1 MRHDFYLAWRHLR
14 HHRTR
19 TLILVLCL
27 GLIAALPLGLHQ
39 VLEAGEY
46 WMTRRAEAT
55 PLLVGARGS
64 SVDLT
69 LGALYFSETGV
80 PTIRMQE
87 ADRITATGWADAL
100 PVYARH
106 RVQDQPLIGVT
117 LDYFDFRGLA
127 PAQGELPAILGD
139 CVLGADAAD
148 RLGLGPGD
156 TLASSSEN
164 AFDLAGSYP
173 LKLHVTGV
181 LAKAH
186 SPDDH
191 AVFVDIQTAWIIEG
205 LGHGHGETQAAPT
218 QPDSPFGSPAVRRAD
233 AGLLT
238 YTEITPE
245 NLEFFHFH
253 GDPATYPISA
263 VIALPH
269 DTRAATLLQGR
280 YLDDDSET
288 EIVRPLD
295 VTRGLLQNI
304 FRVGALFD
312 GILLLVGTIALLLV
326 ALVFSLSLRLRQREI
341 ETIYLL
347 GCARL
352 TVLRLLF
359 AEILLI
365 ALIAAAVCAAVL
377 ATAAPYAS
385 DLARH
390 FILS

>member
-1 MRHDFYLAWRHLR
+1 MRHDFYLAWRYLR

-27 GLIAALPLGLHQ
+27 SLIAALPLGLHR
-39 VLEAGEY
+39 VLDAGEY

-69 LGALYFSETGV
+69 LGALYFSEAGM
-80 PTIRMQE
+80 PAIRMQE
-87 ADRITATGWADAL
+87 ADRIAATGWADPL
-100 PVYARH
+100 PIYARY
-106 RVQDQPLIGVT
+106 RVQGQPLIGVT
-117 LDYFDFRGLA
+117 LDYFDFRRLA
-127 PAQGELPAILGD
+127 PAQGGLPAILGD
-139 CVLGADAAD
+139 CVLGADAAE

-156 TLASSSEN
+156 TLASSSGN
-164 AFDLAGSYP
+164 AFDLAGTYP

-191 AVFVDIQTAWIIEG
+191 AVFVDLQTAWVIDG
-205 LGHGHGETQAAPT
+205 LGHGHSETQIPAA
-218 QPDSPFGSPAVRRAD
+218 QADSPFGAAAVRRAD
-233 AGLLT
+233 AGLLS

-245 NLEFFHFH
+245 NLGSFHFH

-269 DTRAATLLQGR
+269 DARAATLLRGR
-280 YLDDDSET
+280 YLDDKSET

-295 VTRGLLQNI
+295 VTHGLLQNI

-312 GILLLVGTIALLLV
+312 GILLLVGAIAFLLV
-326 ALVFSLSLRLRQREI
+326 ALVFALSLRLRQREI

-352 TVLRLLF
+352 AVMRLLF

-365 ALIAAAVCAAVL
+365 ALFAGAVCAAVL
-377 ATAAPYAS
+377 AAAAPYAS

>member
-14 HHRTR
+14 HHRIR

-27 GLIAALPLGLHQ
+27 SLIGALPLGLHRM
-39 VLEAGEY
+39 LEAGEY

-69 LGALYFSETGV
+69 LGALYFSEAGV

-87 ADRITATGWADAL
+87 ADRVTATGWADGL
-100 PVYARH
+100 PLYARH
-106 RVQDQPLIGVT
+106 RVQGQPLVGVT

-139 CVLGADAAD
+139 CVLGAEAAEH
-148 RLGLGPGD
+148 LGLGPGD

-164 AFDLAGSYP
+164 AFDLAGTYP

-186 SPDDH
+186 SPDDN
-191 AVFVDIQTAWIIEG
+191 AVFVDLHTAWVIEG
-205 LGHGHGETQAAPT
+205 LGHGHVDPQAAPT
-218 QPDSPFGSPAVRRAD
+218 LTESPFGPVAARGAD
-233 AGLLT
+233 MGLLT

-245 NLEFFHFH
+245 NLASFHFH

-269 DTRAATLLQGR
+269 DTRAATLLRGR
-280 YLDDDSET
+280 YLDEKSET

-295 VTRGLLQNI
+295 VTRSLLQNV

-312 GILLLVGTIALLLV
+312 GILLLVGAIALFLV

-352 TVLRLLF
+352 TVARLLF

-365 ALIAAAVCAAVL
+365 GLFAAAVCAAVL
-377 ATAAPYAS
+377 AAAAPYAS